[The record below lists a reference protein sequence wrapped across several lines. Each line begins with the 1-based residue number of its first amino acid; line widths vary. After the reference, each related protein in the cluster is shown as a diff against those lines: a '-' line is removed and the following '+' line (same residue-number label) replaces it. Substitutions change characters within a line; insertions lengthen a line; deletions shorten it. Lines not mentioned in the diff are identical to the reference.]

1 MADSARRSAPSQSS
15 EFSLYGPIQQA
26 VCRTGARL
34 FRNHVGVADHL
45 SPDGDQ
51 RRVRHG
57 LPPGSSDLVGWTA
70 DGRFLSIEVKRPGWR
85 STPAWRAS
93 PQAAWLRAVAQAG
106 GVAMVVTSV
115 AEALDGLAKGSA
127 GDF

>member
-1 MADSARRSAPSQSS
+1 MARAARQTAS
-15 EFSLYGPIQQA
+15 EFDLYGPIMLA
-26 VCRTGARL
+26 MSRAGARL

-51 RRVRHG
+51 RKVRHG
-57 LPPGSSDLVGWTA
+57 LPPGSSDLIGWTA

-85 STPAWRAS
+85 STPSWRATH
-93 PQAAWLRAVAQAG
+93 QAAWLRAVASSG

-115 AEALDGLAKGSA
+115 QEALDGLAMGSA
-127 GDF
+127 GEF

>member
-1 MADSARRSAPSQSS
+1 MADDASGPEA
-15 EFSLYGPIQQA
+15 SLYGPITIA

-51 RRVRHG
+51 RKVRHG

-85 STPAWRAS
+85 STPSWRATH
-93 PQAAWLRAVAQAG
+93 QAAWLRAVAAAG

-115 AEALDGLAKGSA
+115 SEALDGLAKGYA